1 MAAHPDDLFYMS
13 ATEFSFQGGRV
24 THNTSHIRLG
34 TGVTEIPMYWGT
46 TITIDPFFP
55 SDAYPIWGLDGLG
68 WTRYSTPAINRTS
81 LDTRAYGSGTP
92 SSGGEVR
99 LDAGRLQM
107 WGDDGTPTFDSEDQ
121 LLYLTD
127 VYQGSITIPQVNGG
141 SGGASGSR
149 LWDVSG
155 GPVRAGSTFVQ
166 GMVRLDSGIWDRDW
180 MAIGGT
186 LCTVNR
192 VPRFY
197 GVWAPGQSPR
207 WAAKATQLQLL
218 TPVFDGGELRLREDY
233 QVADQTF
240 GYTFQI
246 PELTIDYVLA
256 VGGFN

>member
-1 MAAHPDDLFYMS
+1 MPIDPDDMFYVS
-13 ATEFSFQGGRV
+13 PTELYMAGGKV

-46 TITIDPFFP
+46 TITIDPFF
-55 SDAYPIWGLDGLG
+55 SSSAYPIWGLDGLG
-68 WTRYSTPAINRTS
+68 WTRYSTPAISRTS
-81 LDTRAYGSGTP
+81 LDTRAYGDAVAPGD
-92 SSGGEVR
+92 VR
-99 LDAGRLQM
+99 VLIEPGRFRTWDDAGRS
-107 WGDDGTPTFDSEDQ
+107 TFDSEDQ

-127 VYQGSITIPQVNGG
+127 VYEGSITIPQVNGG

-197 GVWAPGQSPR
+197 GVWSPGQSPR

-218 TPVFDGGELRLREDY
+218 TPVFDGGELKLREDY
-233 QVADQTF
+233 KVADQTF